1 MKKKLF
7 VLLLTV
13 AIACIFAISVS
24 AITTYDDA
32 PVRTKYTSIEDD
44 IVEFYDGFKC
54 PVSYVFKDTDFVDRS
69 YNKSGGSFQN
79 YFDFEYING
88 KTGKNYT
95 FEDVKGF
102 DIPEG
107 INSIGIYAG
116 RELNT
121 LKWISI
127 PKTATKLSGAIF
139 QGNTGLEE
147 CYFEFDENTPLT
159 KFPGYTFYGCKSL
172 KAFSMPDCFTRIDD
186 VGTFTGCNNMTAVYL
201 SKNLTEWS
209 SGGGGSRSGTFDDCY
224 NMYFVNEPFGKGE
237 IPEKPEV
244 YYFPANLQT
253 ITNQSVMRE
262 CKNLNNVLVFGK
274 KLTSMPNAYFFQSG
288 PKNTIV
294 FLGDMEKVSP
304 MYWGSTANI
313 VFANPAD
320 KDASSVELVP
330 YNNNYGHAC
339 SYYFCSTGNKYAA
352 NKSNAGEI
360 IASLEANANLHVT
373 EKTLSTEATC
383 INPKMLADYC
393 FCGAIMGEPQTEGT
407 ALGHNYTGAVS
418 YVFDSLITDGKQCTV
433 CVNGCGIDEEKV
445 LGAVYTA
452 LGYSVK
458 TFGTSYSF
466 VSGYDVNVES
476 LALYEQAKNVELQ
489 FGFAFNAASTFTE
502 GDVTLESFKIVAP
515 VAGKAGDTVFSF
527 YQYQMSY
534 TDDTN
539 LDADIVIAA
548 YVIEKSE
555 DSEALTFINRADG
568 TVNGFNPVNYNK
580 ALELAE

>member
-32 PVRTKYTSIEDD
+32 PVRENIQISTDD
-44 IVEFYDGFKC
+44 VIVFDDGFVC
-54 PVSYVFKDTDFVDRS
+54 PSAYVFKDVTRIEENSKRLANYLDFSYIEGKREKTYTADNIVAVDIPQGITYVGR
-69 YNKSGGSFQN
+69 
-79 YFDFEYING
+79 
-88 KTGKNYT
+88 YT
-95 FEDVKGF
+95 FLDNKVIKRVSFPDSVTGL
-102 DIPEG
+102 G
-107 INSIGIYAG
+107 N
-116 RELNT
+116 
-121 LKWISI
+121 
-127 PKTATKLSGAIF
+127 AIF
-139 QGNTGLEE
+139 QNATGLEE
-147 CYFEFDENTPLT
+147 CVLEHNENSTIT
-159 KFPGYTFYGCKSL
+159 KFPSYMFYGCSNL
-172 KAFSMPDCFTRIDD
+172 KAFSMPDCFTELYD
-186 VGTFTGCNNMTAVYL
+186 VGQFTKCGNMTAVHL
-201 SKNLTEWS
+201 SKNLTKWQT
-209 SGGGGSRSGTFDDCY
+209 GGGGSRNATFDDC
-224 NMYFVNEPFGKGE
+224 NKMYFVNEAFTYDA
-237 IPEKPEV
+237 IPEKPDV
-244 YYFPANLQT
+244 YYFPANLQSNPDDSKDFSKNST
-253 ITNQSVMRE
+253 MRE
-262 CKNLNNVLVFGK
+262 CLSLNQVVVFGTK
-274 KLTSMPNAYFFQSG
+274 VTSFTNAYFFQNA
-288 PKNTIV
+288 KLNVV
-294 FLGDMEKVSP
+294 FLGDMQALQMGGNWDKATFYFTNSLDKSVDDVTIGSYTAARVVFCNAEGNTTHIKEK
-304 MYWGSTANI
+304 A
-313 VFANPAD
+313 
-320 KDASSVELVP
+320 
-330 YNNNYGHAC
+330 
-339 SYYFCSTGNKYAA
+339 
-352 NKSNAGEI
+352 
-360 IASLEANANLHVT
+360 
-373 EKTLSTEATC
+373 LSTEANC

-418 YVFDSLITDGKQCTV
+418 YVFDSLITDGKKCTV
-433 CVNGCGIDEEKV
+433 CVNGCGIDEEKT

-466 VSGYDVNVES
+466 VSGYDVNVDS

>member
-54 PVSYVFKDTDFVDRS
+54 PVSYVFKDKDFIDRPYGS
-69 YNKSGGSFQN
+69 DQSSFQH

-95 FEDVKGF
+95 FADVKGF

-107 INSIGIYAG
+107 VYYVSIYAG
-116 RELNT
+116 RSLTT
-121 LKWISI
+121 LKWITFPGTI
-127 PKTATKLSGAIF
+127 TKLDGAIF
-139 QGNTGLEE
+139 QSNTGLEE
-147 CYFEFDENTPLT
+147 CTFEFTESTPMT
-159 KFPGYTFYGCKSL
+159 VFPGYTFFGCKSL
-172 KAFSMPDCFTRIDD
+172 KAFSMPDCFTKIND
-186 VGTFTGCNNMTAVYL
+186 VGTFSGCTNLTAVYL
-201 SKNLTEWS
+201 SKNLTQWQT
-209 SGGGGSRSGTFDDCY
+209 GGGGSRNATFDDC
-224 NMYFVNEPFGKGE
+224 NKMYFVNEAFTYDA
-237 IPEKPEV
+237 IPEKPDV
-244 YYFPANLQT
+244 YYFPANLQSNPDDSKDFSKNST
-253 ITNQSVMRE
+253 MRE
-262 CKNLNNVLVFGK
+262 CLSLNRVVVFGTRV
-274 KLTSMPNAYFFQSG
+274 TSFTNSYFFQ
-288 PKNTIV
+288 NAQLNVV
-294 FLGDMEKVSP
+294 FLGDMQAHQ
-304 MYWGSTANI
+304 MGGAW
-313 VFANPAD
+313 D
-320 KDASSVELVP
+320 KAT
-330 YNNNYGHAC
+330 
-339 SYYFCSTGNKYAA
+339 YYFTNFLDKSVDDVTIGSYTAARVVFCNAEGNTTHIK
-352 NKSNAGEI
+352 
-360 IASLEANANLHVT
+360 
-373 EKTLSTEATC
+373 EKALSTEATC

-393 FCGAIMGEPQTEGT
+393 FCGAIVGEPQTEGT

-433 CVNGCGIDEEKV
+433 CVNGCGIDEEKT
-445 LGAVYTA
+445 LGAVYTV

-502 GDVTLESFKIVAP
+502 GDVTLDSFKIVAP

-534 TDDTN
+534 ADDTN
-539 LDADIVIAA
+539 LDADIVVAA
-548 YVIEKSE
+548 YVIEKNE
-555 DSEALTFINRADG
+555 DGEALTFINRADG